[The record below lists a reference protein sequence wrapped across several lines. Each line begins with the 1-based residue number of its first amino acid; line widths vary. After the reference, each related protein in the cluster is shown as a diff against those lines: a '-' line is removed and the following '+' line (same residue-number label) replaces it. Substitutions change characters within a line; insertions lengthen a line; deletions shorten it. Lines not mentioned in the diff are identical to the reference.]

1 MVILIRYGE
10 IHLKGLNRPKFE
22 QRLKDNIKIVLKD
35 FKGIKIK
42 RINGRFILFGFE
54 ERDVDDICER
64 LKNVFGL
71 HSFSIALETDKDY
84 KNVKK
89 ESLRLFHEA
98 VERTGGKTF
107 KVAAKRSDK
116 SYQFDT
122 MELIKELG
130 GYLYMNTPDME
141 VDVKNPDITV
151 NVEIREKAYIYTDI
165 ILCRGGLP
173 VGCGGKAALLLSGG
187 IDSPVSGYMTMK
199 RGVLLECIHFFS
211 FPYTGELAKQ
221 KVIDLCKILS
231 GFGGGIRL
239 HIVPF
244 TEIQKEIFEK
254 CPNSELTIIMRR
266 FMMKIANRIAVE
278 NGCDALITGESI
290 GQVASQTLNS
300 LNCTNMVTTL
310 PVIRPVICFD
320 KQEIIEIAKDIGTFE
335 TSILPYEDCCTVF
348 TPKRPVTS
356 PKPSKIIEAE
366 QVLDVEALVERAIE
380 NTEVQVIKG

>member
-10 IHLKGLNRPKFE
+10 IHLKGLNRPRFE
-22 QRLKDNIKIVLKD
+22 QQLKDNIKVVLKGFD
-35 FKGIKIK
+35 GIKIK
-42 RINGRFILFGFE
+42 RINGRFILFGF
-54 ERDVDDICER
+54 DDMYIDDICEK

-71 HSFSIALETDKDY
+71 HSFSVALETDKDY
-84 KNVKK
+84 ENVKK
-89 ESLRLFHEA
+89 ESLRMFHEA
-98 VERTGGKTF
+98 IERTGGKTF

-116 SYQFDT
+116 SYVYDT
-122 MELIKELG
+122 MELIRELG
-130 GYLYMNTPDME
+130 GHLYMNTPGIE

-151 NVEIREKAYIYTDI
+151 NVEIREMAYIYTDI

-239 HIVPF
+239 HVVPF

-266 FMMKIANRIAVE
+266 FMMKIADRIAVN
-278 NGCDALITGESI
+278 NGCDALVTGESV

-310 PVIRPVICFD
+310 PVLRPVICFD

-348 TPKRPVTS
+348 TPKRPVTN
-356 PKPSKIIEAE
+356 PKLNKIMESEKA
-366 QVLDVEALVERAIE
+366 LDVEALIDRAVKDAE
-380 NTEVQVIKG
+380 MMVIKG

>member
-1 MVILIRYGE
+1 MVVLLRYGE
-10 IHLKGLNRPKFE
+10 IHLKGLNRPVFE

-35 FKGIKIK
+35 FEDINVR
-42 RINGRFILFGFE
+42 RIDGRFILSGFDEAYVE
-54 ERDVDDICER
+54 EISSR

-71 HSFSIALETDKDY
+71 HSFSIALETDKAY
-84 KNVKK
+84 ENVQK

-98 VERTGGKTF
+98 VNRTGGKTF
-107 KVAAKRSDK
+107 KVIGKRSDK
-116 SYQFDT
+116 TYIYNS
-122 MELIKELG
+122 MELISELG
-130 GYLYMNTPDME
+130 GYLYENTPGIE
-141 VDVKNPDITV
+141 VDVKNPDISV
-151 NVEIREKAYIYTDI
+151 HVEIRKMAYIYTDI

-173 VGCGGKAALLLSGG
+173 VGCNGRAALLMSGG
-187 IDSPVSGYMTMK
+187 IDSPVAGFLTMK
-199 RGVLLECIHFFS
+199 RGVILECVHFYS

-221 KVIDLCKILS
+221 KVVDLCRILT

-254 CPNSELTIIMRR
+254 CPNGELTIIMRR
-266 FMMKIANRIAVE
+266 FMMRIADTIAQN

-300 LNCTNMVTTL
+300 LNCTNTVTSL

-320 KQEIIEIAKDIGTFE
+320 KQEIIEVAKDIKTYE

-348 TPKRPVTS
+348 TPKRPVTN
-356 PKPSKIIEAE
+356 PKLYRIEASE
-366 QVLDVEALVERAIE
+366 KVLDAESLIDRAIHD
-380 NTEVQVIKG
+380 TEVMIIKG

>member
-10 IHLKGLNRPKFE
+10 IHLKGLNRPQFE
-22 QRLKDNIKIVLKD
+22 RRLKDNIKIVLKE
-35 FKGIKIK
+35 FKGINIK
-42 RINGRFILFGFE
+42 RINGRFILFGFDE
-54 ERDVDDICER
+54 NYIDDISEK
-64 LKNVFGL
+64 LKNVFGI

-84 KNVKK
+84 ENVKK
-89 ESLRLFHEA
+89 ESHRMFWAA
-98 VERTGGKTF
+98 VNKAGAKTF

-116 SYQFDT
+116 SYKFDT
-122 MELIKELG
+122 MELIRELG
-130 GYLYMNTPDME
+130 GYLFENTNGIS
-141 VDVKNPDITV
+141 VDVKNPDITL
-151 NVEIREKAYIYTDI
+151 NVEIREMAYIYTDI

-173 VGCGGKAALLLSGG
+173 VGCNGKAALLLSGG

-199 RGVLLECIHFFS
+199 RGVLIECIHFYS

-266 FMMKIANRIAVE
+266 FMMKIADRIAAANE
-278 NGCDALITGESI
+278 CSALITGESI
-290 GQVASQTLNS
+290 GQVASQTLES
-300 LNCTNMVTTL
+300 LNCTNTVTNL

-320 KQEIIEIAKDIGTFE
+320 KQEIIEIAKDIDTFE

-348 TPKRPVTS
+348 TPKRPVTHPNLERIVNS
-356 PKPSKIIEAE
+356 E
-366 QVLDVEALVERAIE
+366 QVLDTETLIKSAVE
-380 NTEVQVIKG
+380 NTEMIVVKG

>member
-22 QRLKDNIKIVLKD
+22 QRLTDNIKIVLKG

-54 ERDVDDICER
+54 EQYVDDICDR

-71 HSFSIALETDKDY
+71 HSFSVALETDKDY
-84 KNVKK
+84 ENVKK

-98 VERTGGKTF
+98 VKRTGGKTF
-107 KVAAKRSDK
+107 KVTAKRSDK
-116 SYQFDT
+116 SYIYDS
-122 MELIKELG
+122 MELIRELG
-130 GYLYMNTPDME
+130 GYLYQNAPGIE

-151 NVEIREKAYIYTDI
+151 NVEIREMAYIYTENI
-165 ILCRGGLP
+165 PCRGGLP

-199 RGVLLECIHFFS
+199 RGVQVECIHFFS

-266 FMMKIANRIAVE
+266 FMMKIADRIAVE
-278 NGCDALITGESI
+278 NNCDALITGESI

-300 LNCTNMVTTL
+300 LNCTNMVSSL

-348 TPKRPVTS
+348 TPKRPVTC
-356 PKPSKIIEAE
+356 PKPNKIMTSEQALDAE
-366 QVLDVEALVERAIE
+366 SLIERAVQ
-380 NTEVQVIKG
+380 NTELMIIKG